1 MSEENVEIV
10 RRMFERFARGDFSG
24 LADLAD
30 EFEWVSSPE
39 LPDAGTYRGEAAKRW
54 IAAWVESF
62 KGFTAE
68 ATEIIDAGDKVF
80 VAIFQRGGVA
90 GSQTVV
96 EGQWWIVVTV
106 RDGVVVRSEAF
117 VERAQALE
125 AAGLRSRR
133 LGDLD
138 KGLPSEPR
146 EEGMKLRGAS
156 TVVLLVVAAIIV
168 KRVLSGR
175 SERSYRSPKR
185 VRRAIRRI
193 A

>member
-1 MSEENVEIV
+1 MGIS
-10 RRMFERFARGDFSG
+10 AG

-62 KGFTAE
+62 EGFTAE

-80 VAIFQRGGVA
+80 VEIFQRGGVA

-96 EGQWWIVVTV
+96 EGHWWIVVTV
-106 RDGVVVRSEAF
+106 REGVAVRSEAF

-125 AAGLRSRR
+125 AAGL
-133 LGDLD
+133 
-138 KGLPSEPR
+138 
-146 EEGMKLRGAS
+146 EE
-156 TVVLLVVAAIIV
+156 
-168 KRVLSGR
+168 
-175 SERSYRSPKR
+175 
-185 VRRAIRRI
+185 
-193 A
+193 